1 MPKLTR
7 LRFASVGHPNAR
19 FDDLVLDFR
28 DPDGRPTDSTLWLR
42 NGGGKSSILNLFFAG
57 VRPNRREFLG
67 TSAET
72 KRELREY
79 VQASDH
85 SVVAYE
91 WELDGLRGQ
100 LAFDDHADRFITG
113 TFYDWKGTDLKRW
126 YFACRVTPDEP
137 RLTLDGLPIYREEH
151 GQRIARLTSTSFR
164 QEWQSLQKEFPSRH
178 ILITENQGEWRD
190 VLERAGIDAEL
201 FRYQVVMNHRE
212 GGADELFRFDS
223 HEDFVDFLLELVL
236 DPTLADTVRG
246 NLEKHRDDLR
256 RSNHR
261 LRPERDLLLGLLG
274 HLSPMTE
281 VAKARHAL
289 QTTAAEC
296 QLCLAELS
304 THVCDRLLSLER
316 SAQQFAAD
324 FERERQLAEHHDTA
338 AKRLR
343 KWAATLS
350 LFAAN
355 ERLRMAAKE
364 HEASQTRH
372 EQASRQAKIWQAAIP
387 LKNAMRFERIAA
399 DHRAALQRRQTEQQ
413 PLMDLLTAAAD
424 RYARALH
431 ARIDALRTRENTLA
445 EQIKGLQR
453 QTHDLRAS
461 ASQCGEEIAR
471 QDVTRFHLDKLL
483 AEESQCHQR
492 LILDG
497 ALLMDET
504 GADGMVRLERLRGQQ
519 RQSEASLVTAIKEH
533 RSQRDRLSDEKQE
546 VALELATTSARERDV
561 QSRLAAAMTK
571 RQELESDPLLCRALE
586 VERTDL
592 EEMNETTLSLIRQ
605 RAAGLMQR
613 LVALRV
619 SIQEDQRA
627 VHHLSDG
634 GLLPPTRDVERLLA
648 ILQGRIR
655 AWSGWLYIAEN
666 ESNPRAL
673 VQTAPQLALGIVVAD
688 DDFETASSIAAASGI
703 EFETPLVL
711 VPERALSANRLT
723 DCLVIGPHSDA
734 WFDRSAG
741 QQELLR
747 RESHLE
753 DTGREINDTESEHK
767 QVLDLDSQLRSFRQ
781 AYPRGWFAQ
790 QQADIDRLR
799 EEIAAGAARARAI
812 QTELGDTDQ
821 RIAECENQLNGVRE
835 SLRLADRQ
843 LQLVEQYVAGYES
856 KSVQRRNELQATK
869 QTILAKQAERKRH
882 LEQAEALEGQSSQD
896 QTELDAVRHDLSQSD
911 LLFSQIEYRSTAP
924 LTPESGPIQQLRDE
938 YVRHKAQYEV
948 NVGEEGLLQLAREN
962 EENALPLRRKFA
974 EYLGN
979 VIREEEVL
987 AALRK
992 LADPDEAEQ
1001 AYDAAYQATFVV
1013 PNAVKSSKNALEQAT
1028 ETRQRALQR
1037 CHELGANEDLA
1048 EEDQP
1053 TSLEAAEEAVATT
1066 EQSAQ
1071 EQEEITQL
1079 SLANAATASLSKNS
1093 AESLAEVM
1101 RSLGDQ
1107 LRTIERSQGEML
1119 ARLANVQALNP
1130 SRESSAD
1137 SELRSQIQQLDQA
1150 LSKLKEEDAKLS
1162 VRRQKIVKDVRQW
1175 VSDQRFDQLQSQII
1189 RQFRSCEEIHLE
1201 EHVERF
1207 LEQLSLRLKTIDE
1220 KLNEISQNRNQLV
1233 SELQAI
1239 ADDGYSVLRSAANQ
1253 SRLPES
1259 VPELAGSQ
1267 FLTISLNWPE
1277 DPAEQRGRLADLI
1290 DELVDA
1296 DKVPTG
1302 LQLIQNAVRRL
1313 ARPVRVRVLNPDP
1326 NHKGQRLEIPD
1337 LAKFSGGERLTCAVL
1352 LYCTLAQLRA
1362 RRRGL
1367 HHKPSGVLLLDNPIG
1382 SASRVTF
1389 INLQLDVARA
1399 MGIQLIYTTGV
1410 NDYEA
1415 LRPLPNLIRLKN
1427 DRVNRNNGQHVV
1439 ELDSDKP
1446 VIEAVRILRQEAL
1459 NGSSAAPEELHA
1471 Q

>member
-1 MPKLTR
+1 
-7 LRFASVGHPNAR
+7 
-19 FDDLVLDFR
+19 
-28 DPDGRPTDSTLWLR
+28 
-42 NGGGKSSILNLFFAG
+42 
-57 VRPNRREFLG
+57 
-67 TSAET
+67 
-72 KRELREY
+72 
-79 VQASDH
+79 
-85 SVVAYE
+85 
-91 WELDGLRGQ
+91 
-100 LAFDDHADRFITG
+100 
-113 TFYDWKGTDLKRW
+113 
-126 YFACRVTPDEP
+126 
-137 RLTLDGLPIYREEH
+137 
-151 GQRIARLTSTSFR
+151 
-164 QEWQSLQKEFPSRH
+164 
-178 ILITENQGEWRD
+178 
-190 VLERAGIDAEL
+190 
-201 FRYQVVMNHRE
+201 
-212 GGADELFRFDS
+212 
-223 HEDFVDFLLELVL
+223 
-236 DPTLADTVRG
+236 
-246 NLEKHRDDLR
+246 
-256 RSNHR
+256 
-261 LRPERDLLLGLLG
+261 
-274 HLSPMTE
+274 
-281 VAKARHAL
+281 
-289 QTTAAEC
+289 
-296 QLCLAELS
+296 
-304 THVCDRLLSLER
+304 
-316 SAQQFAAD
+316 
-324 FERERQLAEHHDTA
+324 
-338 AKRLR
+338 LR
-343 KWAATLS
+343 KRAATLS

-355 ERLRMAAKE
+355 ERSHFAAKE

-431 ARIDALRTRENTLA
+431 ARLHTLRTRENALA
-445 EQIKGLQR
+445 KHIKGLQR
-453 QTHDLRAS
+453 QTGELRAS

-471 QDVTRFHLDKLL
+471 QDVNLSHLDELL
-483 AEESQCHQR
+483 DEESQRRQR

-497 ALLMDET
+497 ALLLDET
-504 GADGMVRLERLRGQQ
+504 GADGTVRLERLLGQQ
-519 RQSEASLVTAIKEH
+519 RQSETSLITALKEH
-533 RSQRDRLSDEKQE
+533 RSQKDLLSGQKQE
-546 VALELATTSARERDV
+546 VALELAAVSARERDA
-561 QSRLAAAMTK
+561 QLRLTAAMTQ
-571 RQELESDPLLCRALE
+571 RQELESNPLLCQALE
-586 VERTDL
+586 VERADL
-592 EEMNETTLSLIRQ
+592 EQMNETTLSLIRQ

-634 GLLPPTRDVERLLA
+634 GLLPPTQDVERLLA

-655 AWSGWLYIAEN
+655 AWSGWLYFAEN
-666 ESNPRAL
+666 ESNPRAM
-673 VQTAPQLALGIVVAD
+673 VQAAPQLALGVVVAD
-688 DDFETASSIAAASGI
+688 EDFATASSIAAASGI

-711 VPERALSANRLT
+711 VPERALSVNRLT

-753 DTGREINDTESEHK
+753 DTGCQINDAESEHK
-767 QVLDLDSQLRSFRQ
+767 QVLDLDSLLRRFRQ

-790 QQADIDRLR
+790 QQAEIDRLH
-799 EEIAAGAARARAI
+799 ETAATAAAREQDLQR
-812 QTELGDTDQ
+812 QLRNTDRQ
-821 RIAECENQLNGVRE
+821 ITECEDRLTALRE
-835 SLRLADRQ
+835 AVRLAERQ
-843 LQLVEQYVAGYES
+843 LQLVEQYVAGFES
-856 KSVQRRNELQATK
+856 KSVQWRSDLQATK
-869 QTILAKQAERKRH
+869 QTILEKQAERKRH
-882 LEQAEALEGQSSQD
+882 LEQAEALEQQSAQD
-896 QTELDAVRHDLSQSD
+896 QADLNAVRHELSQSD

-924 LTPESGPIQQLRDE
+924 LTLESGPIQQLRDE
-938 YVRHKAQYEV
+938 YLRHKAQYEV

-987 AALRK
+987 DALRQ

-1013 PNAVKSSKNALEQAT
+1013 LNAVKSSKNALEQAS
-1028 ETRQRALQR
+1028 ENRQQALQHCR
-1037 CHELGANEDLA
+1037 ELGAGEELADEDRSI
-1048 EEDQP
+1048 
-1053 TSLEAAEEAVATT
+1053 SLEAAEEAIATT
-1066 EQSAQ
+1066 ERSAQ

-1093 AESLAEVM
+1093 AENMAEVM

-1107 LRTIERSQGEML
+1107 LGTIERSQREML
-1119 ARLANVQALNP
+1119 SRLASGRALGLP
-1130 SRESSAD
+1130 SEAPAD
-1137 SELRSQIQQLDQA
+1137 SEVRSRIQQLDQA
-1150 LSKLKEEDAKLS
+1150 LSNLKEEDAKLT

-1189 RQFRSCEEIHLE
+1189 RQFRSCEEVHLE

-1220 KLNEISQNRNQLV
+1220 KLDEISQNRNQLV

-1239 ADDGYSVLRSAANQ
+1239 ADDGHSVLRSAANQ
-1253 SRLPES
+1253 SRLPDS

-1267 FLTISLNWPE
+1267 FLTISLSWPE
-1277 DPAEQRGRLADLI
+1277 DPAEQRGRLAELI
-1290 DELVDA
+1290 DELVDSE
-1296 DKVPTG
+1296 KMPTG

-1313 ARPVRVRVLNPDP
+1313 ARPVRARVLNPDP

-1399 MGIQLIYTTGV
+1399 MGVQLIYTTGV

-1439 ELDSDKP
+1439 EVDSDKP
-1446 VIEAVRILRQEAL
+1446 VIEAARVVRQEAL